1 MPVCAHKTTGRLA
14 VRTRPARILCARVRV
29 RARARVRVRVR
40 VRVRALEF
48 MYIYARNV
56 SAVACL
62 AFACGLVSA
71 PRTRGMMPELARAY
85 VQEL

>member
-1 MPVCAHKTTGRLA
+1 VRMHAMPVCAHKTTGRLA
-14 VRTRPARILCARVRV
+14 VRTRLASILCA
-29 RARARVRVRVR
+29 RVR

-56 SAVACL
+56 SVVACL